1 MKIRIR
7 IVAVLLVAIMSFM
20 LTGCDL
26 FSRNTSD
33 YLNQTVITISYNDG
47 DKKGTVINVTRRE
60 YINAYNNY
68 GNLSSSGLTENA
80 LKESA
85 IKALVN
91 RKILLE
97 EAKGKESIVQRVNER
112 KTEVL
117 YQTYKALISNANDYE
132 EQIKKDWNIKTPNS
146 MEEESSSGT
155 VYKPY
160 EKTAELVYVNNQYK
174 IKKIETQSSE
184 IHDRTFNSTAEVKQA
199 FQQETKNN
207 ETDAV
212 AREKYVRYLAGLRAT
227 QAALGTKYT
236 DEKLVDEEIE
246 RIYNNLLDNEYITQ
260 YENLYLDNDGYSS
273 ISIEQVLNKYKAM
286 ISVSNFKYKNNQ
298 LTYATDMLENFKD
311 VDYYINDDYFYVAH
325 ILIKFSDEEQTIY
338 DGLDEQ
344 SNNGEGALI
353 SGQVYLQA
361 KQNLYNNLKATVTD
375 TETGE
380 VLSEHTVP
388 AEDVLQEVRTA
399 VESATSPEQKDEAFR
414 ELMYKYNEDG
424 GIMNA
429 DYPYII
435 GINDSKMVE
444 NFTNASREL
453 NEAGVYGGLSGLV
466 ESQYGLHI
474 IYYMGKCKNVFEFGT
489 NGQVNIQAY
498 KYDEEDNIIG
508 SDIIALYET
517 KLNNLNNKTLFDLV
531 YEELYS
537 DNLSKYENV
546 NLETLNQYYKISVE
560 KFGI

>member
-1 MKIRIR
+1 MKLKVRIF
-7 IVAVLLVAIMSFM
+7 AMLLIAIMSFM
-20 LTGCDL
+20 LSGCDL
-26 FSRNTSD
+26 FTRNTAD

-47 DKKGTVINVTRRE
+47 EKKGTVLNVSRRE

-68 GNLSSSGLTENA
+68 GNLSSSGLTESA
-80 LKESA
+80 LKDSA

-97 EAKGKESIVQRVNER
+97 EAKGKENVVQRVNER

-132 EQIKKDWNIKTPNS
+132 EQIKKDWKINTPS
-146 MEEESSSGT
+146 TMEGESSSGT

-160 EKTAELVYVNNQYK
+160 EKTAELVFENNQYR
-174 IKKIETQSSE
+174 IKKIETQNSE
-184 IHDRTFNSTAEVKQA
+184 VHDRTFHTTTQVKQA
-199 FQQETKNN
+199 FLNETKNN

-227 QAALGTKYT
+227 QAALGTNYS
-236 DEKLVDEEIE
+236 DERLIEDEVE

-260 YENLYLDNDGYSS
+260 YENLYLDNDGYST
-273 ISIEQVLNKYKAM
+273 ISVEQVLNKYKAM
-286 ISVSNFKYKNNQ
+286 ISISNFKYKNNTS
-298 LTYATDMLENFKD
+298 TYATDMLENFKD
-311 VDYYINDDYFYVAH
+311 VDYYIDDDYFYVAH
-325 ILIKFSDEEQTIY
+325 ILIKFNDDEQAIY
-338 DGLDEQ
+338 DGLDDK

-353 SGQVYLQA
+353 SGQTYNQT
-361 KQNLYNNLKATVTD
+361 KQSLYSNLKATVTD
-375 TETGE
+375 IETGE
-380 VLSEHTVP
+380 VVSEHTVP
-388 AEDVLQEVRTA
+388 AQDVLTEVRNA
-399 VESATSPEQKDEAFR
+399 VESATTNDQKDEAFR
-414 ELMYKYNEDG
+414 KLMYKYNEDG

-435 GINDSKMVE
+435 GLNDSKMVE
-444 NFTNASREL
+444 SFTNASREL
-453 NEAGVYGGLSGLV
+453 NEAGVYGGVSGLV

-474 IYYMGKCKNVFEFGT
+474 IYYMGKCENAFQFDS
-489 NGQVNIQAY
+489 NGRVSIQAY
-498 KYDEEDNIIG
+498 KYDEDDNVIG
-508 SDIIALYET
+508 SDIIKLYET

-537 DNLSKYENV
+537 DNLSQYENV
-546 NLETLNQYYKISVE
+546 NIETLNNHYNIKVE